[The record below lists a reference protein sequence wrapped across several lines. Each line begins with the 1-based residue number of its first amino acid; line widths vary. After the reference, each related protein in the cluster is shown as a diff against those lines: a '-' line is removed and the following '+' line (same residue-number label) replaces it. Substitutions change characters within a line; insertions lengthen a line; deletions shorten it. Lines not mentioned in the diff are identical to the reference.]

1 MSLSGNSIFLKTFH
15 YLRMISLFCVK
26 KCPYSEFL
34 WSKYGK
40 IRTRKTPNLKPFH
53 EVKVFR
59 FWPILCWCSNLFKCF
74 PVFYNAFWKIERNW
88 SVCTKWVISHHLS
101 RLILIRIVQKKWS
114 FPLRISS
121 VYVNKSA
128 WNCRFGHIYW
138 RNSQWKTSFFGAVYS
153 VSLN

>member
-1 MSLSGNSIFLKTFH
+1 MIFKNSTFWVSELMSLSGNSIFLKTFH

-128 WNCRFGHIYW
+128 
-138 RNSQWKTSFFGAVYS
+138 
-153 VSLN
+153 